1 MYKIGIDLSTR
12 NTGIAILKNNIL
24 VDCFSV
30 ELPKYGFEM
39 STNSQVHR
47 AFARLANYIHKLTG
61 DNEIS
66 FYVEIANF
74 TDNGTLG
81 VKFGRYLGILETYIL
96 CAWKWEHIKEIK
108 TFNANEWF
116 NLLMGKSELSA
127 KRKLIGDRCLLPINQ
142 LTRTERKKLSMGL
155 IIAPSS
161 KITTDDVA
169 DAYWIAFYGDKCNQ
183 MK

>member
-30 ELPKYGFEM
+30 EFPKYSFDMKINKEI
-39 STNSQVHR
+39 HR
-47 AFARLANYIHKLTG
+47 RWARTVNYIHKLVG
-61 DNEIS
+61 DNETS

-74 TDNGTLG
+74 TNNGTLG

-108 TFNANEWF
+108 IFNANEWF
-116 NLLMGKSELSA
+116 NLMLANSELET
-127 KRKLIGDRCLLPINQ
+127 KRKIIGDRVVLPTNQ

-155 IIAPSS
+155 MISPSN
-161 KITTDDVA
+161 KITDDNQA
-169 DAYWIAFYGDKCNQ
+169 DAYWIAFYGDKCKE
-183 MK
+183 ME

>member
-74 TDNGTLG
+74 TNNGTLG

-116 NLLMGKSELSA
+116 NLLMGATELSA
-127 KRKLIGDRCLLPINQ
+127 KRKILGDRALLPLNQ
-142 LTRTERKKLSMGL
+142 LTRAERKRLSIEL
-155 IIAPSS
+155 RISPSN
-161 KITTDDVA
+161 KISDDNQA
-169 DAYWIAFYGDKCNQ
+169 DAYWIAFYGDKCKE
-183 MK
+183 ME